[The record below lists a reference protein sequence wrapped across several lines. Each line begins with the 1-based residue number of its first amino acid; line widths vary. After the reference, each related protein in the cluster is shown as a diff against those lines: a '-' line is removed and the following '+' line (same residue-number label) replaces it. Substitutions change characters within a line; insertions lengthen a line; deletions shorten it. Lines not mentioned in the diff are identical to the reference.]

1 MFSNPKALLGISPSL
16 TQLSIFRQLAEQAGL
31 DFVACSDERE
41 ALRHL
46 ENGHRFSAMAIAHQL
61 NAGGD
66 SFQVIESA
74 RLSLLHATLPIAFV
88 MSDHEPRFALNALSA
103 GATEVFLTTEYES
116 LAGFVADCAQDP
128 REEAWSG
135 KVLLVEDSEAHAS
148 YVRHLLQILGL
159 TVDCAESVA
168 SANALYRRKKYLI
181 IIIDIILN
189 DTRSGISFVREI
201 RQDHTHRQPI
211 LVMSGFDDLPRRLL
225 ALKSGADDFIS
236 KPFSPEELIW
246 RIRKILHGHALLDH
260 DDKYAFNKKDR
271 KTPQQFVQNLSPR
284 ETEIFERILNG
295 VADREIAQQLGISF
309 WTVRSHIQQIFG
321 KTGVLNRR
329 ELMARFIRPNEG
341 KR

>member
-1 MFSNPKALLGISPSL
+1 MYSNPKALLGISPSL
-16 TQLSIFRQLAEQAGL
+16 TQLSIFRQIAGQVGL
-31 DFVACSDERE
+31 DFVASSDEQG

-61 NAGGD
+61 KEGD

-88 MSDHEPRFALNALSA
+88 MSDREPRFAQNALNA
-103 GATEVFLTTEYES
+103 GATEVFLSTEYES
-116 LAGFVADCAQDP
+116 LAGFLADCAHEPGQDI
-128 REEAWSG
+128 WSG
-135 KVLLVEDSEAHAS
+135 KVLLVEDSESHAS

-159 TVDCAESVA
+159 TVDCAENVD
-168 SANALYRRKKYLI
+168 SADALYRRDKYLI
-181 IIIDIILN
+181 VIIDIVLN
-189 DTRSGISFVREI
+189 DTRSGISFVRKI
-201 RQDHTHRQPI
+201 RQDHTQRQPI

-246 RIRKILHGHALLDH
+246 RIKKILHCHALLDH

-271 KTPQQFVQNLSPR
+271 KPPRQFVQNLSPR
-284 ETEIFERILNG
+284 ETQIFDKILNG

-329 ELMARFIRPNEG
+329 ELMARFIRPDEG
-341 KR
+341 KS